1 MYRILPSFIKKLIG
15 SFLIVFVIIEAVRIL
30 DAMNSR
36 TSDFTPQ
43 LDATRLYYSCGLILL
58 FWIPFLLMKKRGEE
72 IAMTA
77 TVAGFLSFII
87 HFISQVIRGHGL
99 RTETGWTFDRSGSS
113 LFDLILLLGVFSVLV
128 ILLEISSYYE
138 SHQLEDNQN

>member
-1 MYRILPSFIKKLIG
+1 MYQILPSFIKKLIG
-15 SFLIVFVIIEAVRIL
+15 AFMIAFVIVEAVRIL

-77 TVAGFLSFII
+77 TVAGFLSFIV
-87 HFISQVIRGHGL
+87 HVISQAIKGHVL
-99 RTETGWTFDRSGSS
+99 LTETGWKFEQSGS